1 MRIQTLFAVSGI
13 QTYLPPI
20 ECLIFHNTSNNNSII
35 QLLILIIQ
43 FKKIKLYMFNK
54 MSKTLLHSH
63 LYSLLMLQNS
73 NYNR

>member
-13 QTYLPPI
+13 QTYLPLI
-20 ECLIFHNTSNNNSII
+20 ECLIFHNTSNTM
-35 QLLILIIQ
+35 IQ

-63 LYSLLMLQNS
+63 LYSLFMLQNS